1 MTSAVRVSC
10 GLYKMLL
17 FTYPSDFRLR
27 FESEMITTFSD
38 LIYGE
43 WKHNGL
49 PGVAR
54 VWGSAVREVFS
65 VAVPLRLR
73 SPMVIA
79 TSLSLLLSIALFMAV
94 FHAMTHV
101 CNGEQFTD
109 SAGARRFRISLAVT
123 GCELVMRCDPRNS
136 SQSHPIADEI
146 SVSRFEDW
154 SNLHY
159 STLARWGMSR

>member
-10 GLYKMLL
+10 GLYKMVLL
-17 FTYPSDFRLR
+17 TYPRDFRLR
-27 FESEMITTFSD
+27 FGSEMATTFSD
-38 LIYGE
+38 QICAE

-54 VWGSAVREVFS
+54 VWRSAVGEVLS

-73 SPMVIA
+73 SPIVIA
-79 TSLSLLLSIALFMAV
+79 TSLSLLLSTALFMTV

-109 SAGARRFRISLAVT
+109 SAGARRFPNLT
-123 GCELVMRCDPRNS
+123 RCDGLS
-136 SQSHPIADEI
+136 
-146 SVSRFEDW
+146 
-154 SNLHY
+154 
-159 STLARWGMSR
+159 ARDDMR